1 MPFGFALPFSVATGS
16 LGHFEMTN
24 DELSAVKENL
34 KSLLLTNWGER
45 VGHYYLGCNL
55 RQFIFEP
62 IEVDELKEKI
72 ADRILSQIAMW
83 IPYVRINNLNIM
95 TSSDDTTIS
104 ENMLKIVIDFG
115 ITSKPDLSS
124 RLTLTV
130 P

>member
-24 DELSAVKENL
+24 DELSAVRENL

-55 RQFIFEP
+55 REYIFEP
-62 IEVDELKEKI
+62 IEIGELKEKI
-72 ADRILSQIAMW
+72 ADRILSQVSTW
-83 IPYVRINNLNIM
+83 IPYVGIRNLNVL
-95 TSSDDTTIS
+95 TSSDDSAIP
-104 ENMLKIVIDFG
+104 ENSVKLVIDFG
-115 ITSKPDLSS
+115 IISKPDLSS
-124 RLTLTV
+124 RLVILV